1 MLHHLFKVGG
11 NGSGCGGG
19 SGRGRARGAMA
30 LAVAMVLTVAV
41 KGDWK
46 DVVVALL
53 VSDTIA
59 EATTVQ

>member
-1 MLHHLFKVGG
+1 VLHHLFKVGG

-30 LAVAMVLTVAV
+30 LTVAV